1 MKLPIRQVLI
11 FTFAFE
17 IFVAVG
23 IISFLSNKFSQIAIN
38 NIAEEWRSE
47 VGDRIQNHLKN
58 FLDNAELMN
67 QVNKNYLIQG
77 KVTVTDLSKIE
88 NFLYKQMRS
97 FESVPYTAWGSETG
111 DYVGIARTHDNQ
123 YQVEIVSKATKGK
136 YHTYQLNPDG
146 TRGKLLKVFPNYD
159 PRLRPWYQQAIKA
172 QKATWTPLYLWFDSS
187 RIALDT
193 GLPVYDDEGKK
204 LGVLDTPLTLSNI
217 SNFLSQLKISP
228 SGKSF
233 ILDSMGSI
241 IASSD
246 FELDSQIK
254 NPSLKKLLAAQNKD
268 GVIRES
274 VAYLSKEYPNLS
286 KIKSP
291 LSFSFQGQNQRNF
304 VRIIPFR
311 DRGGI
316 DWLIGVVIPEKDFM
330 EIIWVNSRLTL
341 IISIIALFVAIGVGV
356 FTARWITN
364 PILQINQASKAI
376 AAGELDQKVNLYYNN
391 EIGDLAN
398 SFNLMAAKLKQVFQ
412 ELEFKTLHDYL
423 TGLSNRVQ
431 LMERL
436 ADSLEQSQRDPDLTF
451 ALFFLDLD
459 DFKVVN
465 DSLGH
470 LVGDELLKQ
479 VSHRI
484 RTCVRPS
491 DCVARF
497 GGDEFVILAENIDEF
512 SNLDKIAQR
521 ILTQLSYPFNLEH
534 HQLFVS
540 ASIGITVNTIGYS
553 KPEDILRDADIA
565 MYYAKQKGKAGY
577 EIMTSS
583 LRVAAMRRFQLE
595 RELRDALKKEE
606 FCLFYQPI
614 ICLKT
619 GELSGFEALIRWQ
632 HPLHGL
638 INPGEFIPIAEET
651 GLIKELDLWVLEAA
665 CQQMSQWQEQ
675 IPFNQI
681 FSMSVNF
688 SPIELMQQ
696 NIVKTVE
703 NIIQKYS
710 FNWWNL
716 KLEITENSLMD
727 SLIQVEILE
736 NLKKLNLKLSLD
748 DFGTGYS
755 SLSRL
760 YRFPIDTL
768 KIDRSFVTRIQLE
781 KEGASIINAIVT
793 LAHNLDMDVVAEG
806 VETILEQD
814 TLKDLGC
821 EFGQGYLFAKPLP
834 LEVATELIKKCQMS
848 QEISFLQKS

>member
-11 FTFAFE
+11 FSFAFE
-17 IFVAVG
+17 IFIAVG
-23 IISFLSNKFSQIAIN
+23 IISFFSNKFSQIAIN
-38 NIAEEWRSE
+38 NIAEEWRGE
-47 VGDRIQNHLKN
+47 VGDRIQNHVKN

-88 NFLYKQMRS
+88 NFLYQQMRS
-97 FESVPYTAWGSETG
+97 FSSVPYTAWGSETG

-123 YQVEIVSKATKGK
+123 YRVEIVSKATKGQYK
-136 YHTYQLNPDG
+136 TYQLNPDG
-146 TRGKLLKVFPNYD
+146 TRGKLLSIFPNYD

-172 QKATWTPLYLWFDSS
+172 QGATWTPIYLWFDSS

-193 GLPVYDDEGKK
+193 VLPVYDVQGKK
-204 LGVLDTPLTLSNI
+204 LGVLDTPITLSNI
-217 SNFLSQLKISP
+217 SDFLSQLKISP

-233 ILDSMGSI
+233 ILDSTGSI

-246 FELDSQIK
+246 FELDPQIK
-254 NPSLKKLLAAQNKD
+254 NPSLKKLLDAQSKS
-268 GVIRES
+268 GIIRETA
-274 VAYLSKEYPNLS
+274 AYLIQKYPNLS
-286 KIKSP
+286 EIKSP
-291 LSFSFQGQNQRNF
+291 LSFAFQGQNQRNF

-330 EIIWVNSRLTL
+330 EIVWANSRLTL
-341 IISIIALFVAIGVGV
+341 VVSMIALFIAIGVGI

-436 ADSLEQSQRDPDLTF
+436 AESLEQSQRDPNFNF

-484 RTCVRPS
+484 RTCVAPS

-497 GGDEFVILAENIDEF
+497 GGDEFVILAENIDEI
-512 SNLDKIAQR
+512 SNIDKIAQR
-521 ILTQLSYPFNLEH
+521 ILTQLNHPFALEH
-534 HQLFVS
+534 HQLFVT
-540 ASIGITVNTIGYS
+540 ASIGITISSIGYS
-553 KPEDILRDADIA
+553 KSEDILRDADIA

-577 EIMTSS
+577 QIMTNS
-583 LRVAAMRRFQLE
+583 LQTAAMRRFQLE
-595 RELRDALKKEE
+595 RELRDAFKKRE

-619 GELSGFEALIRWQ
+619 GELSGFEALIRWK
-632 HPLHGL
+632 HPLYGL
-638 INPGEFIPIAEET
+638 VNPGEFIPIAEET
-651 GLIKELDLWVLEAA
+651 GLIKALDLWVLEAA
-665 CQQMSQWQEQ
+665 CQQMSQWQKE

-681 FSMSVNF
+681 LTMSVNF
-688 SPIELMQQ
+688 SPIQLIQK
-696 NIVKTVE
+696 NIIKIVE
-703 NIIQKYS
+703 TIIQKYS
-710 FNWWNL
+710 FDWWNL

-727 SLIQVEILE
+727 SLVQIEILE

-781 KEGASIINAIVT
+781 KEGSSIINAIVT
-793 LAHNLDMDVVAEG
+793 LAHNLNMDVVAEG
-806 VETILEQD
+806 IETILEQD

-834 LEVATELIKKCQMS
+834 VEAATELIKNSQMS
-848 QEISFLQKS
+848 KKRSFLQKT

>member
-11 FTFAFE
+11 FSFAFE
-17 IFVAVG
+17 IFIAVG

-38 NIAEEWRSE
+38 NIAEQWRGE
-47 VGDRIQNHLKN
+47 VGNRIQNHVKN
-58 FLDNAELMN
+58 FLDNAQLMN
-67 QVNKNYLIQG
+67 QVNKNYLIQDE
-77 KVTVTDLSKIE
+77 VAVTDLSKIE
-88 NFLYKQMRS
+88 NFLYQQMQS
-97 FESVPYTAWGSETG
+97 FSSVPYTAWGSETG
-111 DYVGIARTHDNQ
+111 DYVGIARTDDNQ
-123 YQVEIVSKATKGK
+123 YQVEIASKATKGE
-136 YHTYQLNPDG
+136 YQTYQLNPDG
-146 TRGKLLKVFPNYD
+146 TRGQLLKVFPNYD
-159 PRLRPWYQQAIKA
+159 PRLRPWYQQAVKA
-172 QKATWTPLYLWFDSS
+172 QQATWTPIYLWFDSS

-193 GLPVYDDEGKK
+193 VLPVYDAQGKK
-204 LGVLDTPLTLSNI
+204 LGVLDTPITLSSI
-217 SNFLSQLKISP
+217 SHFLSQLEISP

-233 ILDSMGSI
+233 ILDNTGAI
-241 IASSD
+241 IASSE

-254 NPSLKKLLAAQNKD
+254 NPSLKKLLDAHSKD
-268 GVIRES
+268 SIIRETA
-274 VAYLSKEYPNLS
+274 VYLTQKYPNLS
-286 KIKSP
+286 KVKSP

-304 VRIIPFR
+304 VRVIPFR
-311 DRGGI
+311 DRPGI

-330 EIIWVNSRLTL
+330 EILWADQQLTL
-341 IISIIALFVAIGVGV
+341 IVSIIALFIAIGVGI
-356 FTARWITN
+356 FTARWITD
-364 PILQINQASKAI
+364 PILKINQASKAI
-376 AAGELDQKVNLYYNN
+376 AAGKLDQKVNLDYNN

-423 TGLSNRVQ
+423 TGLSNRVH
-431 LMERL
+431 LMERV
-436 ADSLEQSQRDPDLTF
+436 AEALEQSQRDLDLNF

-484 RTCVRPS
+484 RTCVLPS

-497 GGDEFVILAENIDEF
+497 GGDEFVILAENIDEI
-512 SNLDKIAQR
+512 SNVDKIAQR
-521 ILTQLSYPFNLEH
+521 ILNQLKYPFNLEH
-534 HQLFVS
+534 HQLFIS
-540 ASIGITVNTIGYS
+540 ASIGITMSSMGYS
-553 KPEDILRDADIA
+553 KSEDILRDADIA

-577 EIMTSS
+577 QVMTSS
-583 LRVAAMRRFQLE
+583 LQIAAMRRFELE

-619 GELSGFEALIRWQ
+619 GELSGFEALVRWK

-638 INPGEFIPIAEET
+638 INPDEFIPIAEET
-651 GLIKELDLWVLEAA
+651 GLIKALDLWVLEAA

-675 IPFNQI
+675 ISFNQI
-681 FSMSVNF
+681 LTMSVNF
-688 SPIELMQQ
+688 SPVELIQH
-696 NIVKTVE
+696 NIVKIVE

-710 FNWWNL
+710 FDWWNL
-716 KLEITENSLMD
+716 KLEITENALMD
-727 SLIQVEILE
+727 SVIQVEILE

-768 KIDRSFVTRIQLE
+768 KIDRSFVTRIQSE
-781 KEGASIINAIVT
+781 KERSSIINAIVT
-793 LAHNLDMDVVAEG
+793 LAHNLQMDVVAEG
-806 VETILEQD
+806 IETILEQD

-821 EFGQGYLFAKPLP
+821 EFGQGYLFAKPLN
-834 LEVATELIKKCQMS
+834 LEAATELIKNSQMS
-848 QEISFLQKS
+848 KKISFLQKI

>member
-17 IFVAVG
+17 IFIAVG

-47 VGDRIQNHLKN
+47 VGNRIQNHVKN
-58 FLDNAELMN
+58 FLDNAQLMN

-77 KVTVTDLSKIE
+77 DVTVTDLSKIQK
-88 NFLYKQMRS
+88 FLYQQMQS
-97 FESVPYTAWGSETG
+97 FRSVPYTAWGSETG

-123 YQVEIVSKATKGK
+123 YQVEIVSKATKGE
-136 YHTYQLNPDG
+136 YQTYQLNPDG

-172 QKATWTPLYLWFDSS
+172 QEATWTPIYLWFDSS

-193 GLPVYDDEGKK
+193 VLPVYDVQGKK
-204 LGVLDTPLTLSNI
+204 LGVLDTPITLSNI
-217 SNFLSQLKISP
+217 SDFLSQLKISP

-233 ILDSMGSI
+233 ILDGTGEI
-241 IASSD
+241 IASSE

-254 NPSLKKLLAAQNKD
+254 NPSLKTLLAAHGKD
-268 GVIRES
+268 STIRETA
-274 VAYLSKEYPNLS
+274 AYFNQKYPNLS
-286 KIKSP
+286 EIKSP
-291 LSFSFQGQNQRNF
+291 FSFAFEGQNQRNF
-304 VRIIPFR
+304 VRVIPFR

-330 EIIWVNSRLTL
+330 EIVWANNRLTL
-341 IISIIALFVAIGVGV
+341 IVSMIALFVAIGVGI
-356 FTARWITN
+356 FTARWITD
-364 PILQINQASKAI
+364 PILKINQASKAI
-376 AAGELDQKVNLYYNN
+376 AAGELDQKVDLYYNN

-436 ADSLEQSQRDPDLTF
+436 AESLEQSQRNSDLNF

-470 LVGDELLKQ
+470 LVGDALLKQ

-497 GGDEFVILAENIDEF
+497 GGDEFVILVENIDEIA
-512 SNLDKIAQR
+512 NIDKIAQR
-521 ILTQLSYPFNLEH
+521 ILTQLNYPFNLEN
-534 HQLFVS
+534 HQLFVTV
-540 ASIGITVNTIGYS
+540 SIGITISSIGYS

-565 MYYAKQKGKAGY
+565 MYYAKQQGKSRY
-577 EIMTSS
+577 QIMTSS
-583 LRVAAMRRFQLE
+583 LQIAAMRRFQLE
-595 RELRDALKKEE
+595 RELRDAVKKGE

-619 GELSGFEALIRWQ
+619 GELSGFEALIRWK
-632 HPLHGL
+632 HPIHGL
-638 INPGEFIPIAEET
+638 ISPGEFIPIAEET
-651 GLIKELDLWVLEAA
+651 SLIKVLDLWVLEAA

-681 FSMSVNF
+681 LSMSVNF
-688 SPIELMQQ
+688 SPIELIQQ
-696 NIVKTVE
+696 NIVEVVE
-703 NIIQKYS
+703 NIVQKYS
-710 FNWWNL
+710 FDWWDL
-716 KLEITENSLMD
+716 KLEITENALMD
-727 SLIQVEILE
+727 SVIQVEILE

-781 KEGASIINAIVT
+781 KAGASIINAIVT
-793 LAHNLDMDVVAEG
+793 LAHNLQMDVVAEG
-806 VETILEQD
+806 IETILEQD
-814 TLKDLGC
+814 TLKNLGC
-821 EFGQGYLFAKPLP
+821 EFGQGYLFAKPLN
-834 LEVATELIKKCQMS
+834 LEAATELIKDSQMS
-848 QEISFLQKS
+848 KKRSFLQKI